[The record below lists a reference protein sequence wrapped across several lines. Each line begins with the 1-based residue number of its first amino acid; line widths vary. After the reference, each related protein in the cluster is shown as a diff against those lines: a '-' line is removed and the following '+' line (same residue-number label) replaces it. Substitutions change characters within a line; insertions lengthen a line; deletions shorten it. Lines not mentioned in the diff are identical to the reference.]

1 MENNLFLGRITG
13 MLFLLTFA
21 SAIPPVAIFYAK
33 ALNDPNFVLGDGGSA
48 RISWGAIF
56 ELVLIFSNISTALAL
71 YPVLNKRFPG
81 LALGYVAARLVE
93 CGFIATGIV
102 ALLALDTLRVE
113 AAREDPAMLLVMARG
128 LVSMHE
134 WTFRLGPGVVVGI
147 GNGLL
152 LGFMLWKT
160 RLVPRAMSIFGI
172 FGGPL
177 LVVAGILVILGQME
191 AGGGVQLLL
200 TLPEIIWEFS
210 LGLWLSIRGFS
221 RSSLLK
227 IEQPCRSG
235 MPD

>member
-1 MENNLFLGRITG
+1 MGNNLFLGRIAG

-21 SAIPPVAIFYAK
+21 SAIPPVAIFYAP
-33 ALNDPNFVLGDGGSA
+33 ALDDPSFVLGDGGSA
-48 RISWGAIF
+48 WISWGAIF

-71 YPVLNKRFPG
+71 YPVLNKRFPV

-113 AAREDPAMLLVMARG
+113 AAHEDPAILIVMARG

-172 FGGPL
+172 LGGPV

-210 LGLWLSIRGFS
+210 LGLWLSIWSFS
-221 RSSLLK
+221 RSALLT
-227 IEQPCRSG
+227 IDRPCKSG
-235 MPD
+235 MLD